1 MDRHEVVQAMLSA
14 GKRYSVGVQDL
25 PTLLLKLVVLSVK
38 YVSRRK
44 LWAARFGEDYVD
56 WDLVEAVASKNVF
69 GGCAEWLGLLA
80 FCKWD
85 DLGKREGE
93 IQTGHPALHGLR
105 RHMRECS
112 LDTGDGT
119 AWTLVCKVFVIMLL
133 QGLPS
138 LHALEVLTCGAFKR
152 NTQGGCTML
161 LAKQAEHLFPPAQYE
176 DALKF
181 LLEHCEVDR
190 QALDQTLA
198 LCQASL
204 EDKRLSLKM
213 SRMTVMEGRPRLRD
227 RMTSTLRTEERK
239 AQVDTQLDTWESYTG
254 FSYKHQFPP
263 TLSEK
268 VRSKLYFLASQT
280 RWDWTKYVETVL
292 PAGGPLC
299 RKVASHPVTQP
310 DLPVILRVLE
320 GLSMDGSAPFDQM
333 TEFRKACFLSF
344 PVTAVQRMTL
354 SQVLVLQEHNHVDQ
368 EAQSDDFEALVEQ
381 PIRERGFLVHAC
393 FRVGAWQVYT
403 DIRFGRS
410 SSSTW
415 RHTRPSGS
423 GKRPGSTWW
432 A

>member
-138 LHALEVLTCGAFKR
+138 LHALEVLTCGVFKR

>member
-25 PTLLLKLVVLSVK
+25 PALLLKLVVLSVK

-44 LWAARFGEDYVD
+44 LWEARFGGDYVD

-93 IQTGHPALHGLR
+93 IQAGHPALHGLR

-112 LDTGDGT
+112 LDTGDGS
-119 AWTLVCKVFVIMLL
+119 AWTLVCRLFVITLV

-138 LHALEVLTCGAFKR
+138 LHALEVLTCGLFKR
-152 NTQGGCTML
+152 STQAGCTML
-161 LAKQAEHLFPPAQYE
+161 LAKQAEYLFPPVQYE
-176 DALKF
+176 ESLKF

-190 QALDQTLA
+190 QALEQTLA

-204 EDKRLSLKM
+204 EDRKLSLKL

-227 RMTSTLRTEERK
+227 RMTSTLRTEEKK
-239 AQVDTQLDTWESYTG
+239 AQVDTQLNTWESYSG
-254 FSYKHQFPP
+254 FSYKHRFPT

-280 RWDWTKYVETVL
+280 RWDWTQYIEMVL

-299 RKVASHPVTQP
+299 TKVASHPVTQP
-310 DLPVILRVLE
+310 DLPVILRVIE
-320 GLSMDGSAPFDQM
+320 ALSMDGSAPFEQM
-333 TEFRKACFLSF
+333 TEFRKECFQSF
-344 PVTAVQRMTL
+344 PVTHVQKMTL
-354 SQVLVLQEHNHVDQ
+354 SEILQLYTAAYQTQDVWKNAWKHLSGVISVQIIRD
-368 EAQSDDFEALVEQ
+368 VE
-381 PIRERGFLVHAC
+381 GFVAKHPFADAE
-393 FRVGAWQVYT
+393 VM
-403 DIRFGRS
+403 RFVAAS
-410 SSSTW
+410 
-415 RHTRPSGS
+415 
-423 GKRPGSTWW
+423 
-432 A
+432 